1 MYWANVAPM
10 NCASRDAGLSAL
22 KIHSSFAPRRSHLR
36 RSPESSAQQ
45 TTPETRMYSYATHSV
60 RVLSHARPRARARRS
75 ACVRILRPS
84 VRPFLRFSEKHASPN
99 VNFYRISLF
108 LSLLRSLDA
117 ADTVNASLS
126 EKSTAFLTRYIT
138 YRSQF
143 SQMRFVLTKQ
153 IGIIP
158 VAVWQRCVR
167 VARCALSFTIA

>member
-45 TTPETRMYSYATHSV
+45 TTPETRMYSYATHSAFT
-60 RVLSHARPRARARRS
+60 RTCTRARTKE
-75 ACVRILRPS
+75 CVRAHPASIRPS
-84 VRPFLRFSEKHASPN
+84 ISSIQRETRLAKCELLPHFSPP
-99 VNFYRISLF
+99 
-108 LSLLRSLDA
+108 LLRSLDA

-143 SQMRFVLTKQ
+143 SQTRFVLTKQ
-153 IGIIP
+153 IEVIP
-158 VAVWQRCVR
+158 VAVWQHCVR
-167 VARCALSFTIA
+167 VARYALSFTIA